1 MIFVTLGGI
10 AGPILSMVLLG
21 ITGTNM
27 WSLSD
32 MVLPW
37 SLGCCSLMVSA
48 GLRFHLSN
56 DDILGEESASS
67 VETHLEN
74 DKKERRERKLC
85 CMGYESIPYFKVL
98 MDIWYG
104 IASGMTIKFFPL
116 WLTELGL
123 SQLELN
129 GVIALQFLMISVLAV
144 GLKMVANR
152 VGRMQVSLISKL
164 LGLAFLL
171 AIILGEPYFWDLKWL
186 CAFLQIFRTGLMNAS
201 SGITNSV
208 LNDFLPKEKRARW
221 NALDQ
226 VVSFGW
232 SASALLG
239 GFILTELSFRLLFGI
254 TFVMQLLG
262 LLPVMALVYLVP
274 RNEIEA
280 KKKEARLVSEIEADE
295 VED

>member
-1 MIFVTLGGI
+1 VEGRVVCLFCAAKISTAIWQNSIKTGDRSKWTNIRFVLLTIGGMG
-10 AGPILSMVLLG
+10 GPVLSMAL
-21 ITGTNM
+21 IASTGTNK
-27 WSLSD
+27 WELED
-32 MVLPW
+32 LVLPW
-37 SLGCCSLMVSA
+37 SFGCCALAIAS

-56 DDILGEESASS
+56 EDTLGTESSS
-67 VETHLEN
+67 SLEAHMEN
-74 DKKERRERKLC
+74 DKENLKVRKC
-85 CMGYESIPYFKVL
+85 CCFGYESIAYFKVL

-129 GVIALQFLMISVLAV
+129 SVIALQFLMISILAV
-144 GLKMVANR
+144 ALKVIANR
-152 VGRMQVSLISKL
+152 FGRMQVAFVSRIC
-164 LGLAFLL
+164 GLVFLL
-171 AIILGEPYFWDLKWL
+171 TIILGEPYFWDLKWL

-254 TFVMQLLG
+254 TFV
-262 LLPVMALVYLVP
+262 
-274 RNEIEA
+274 I
-280 KKKEARLVSEIEADE
+280 
-295 VED
+295 